1 MKMGLNKMHVIYAED
16 ETMIRETVSSF
27 LKKMLFPNLHEVADG
42 QEAIDKFHELKN
54 QGISVDLIITDITMP
69 EVDGFEFIEHVR
81 QYNEDLFALIISGLD
96 FGPYFKKINAV
107 SVRTQYL
114 NKPVDLNTLMQKLHE
129 MIEKVNK
136 QKDLKFAQN
145 LAEQYKIAIDKSA
158 TVSKTDV
165 DGKITYVNDKFLEIS
180 GYSLNELIGSTHAI
194 LRAPFVEDE
203 VYQNM
208 WETILDKKIYIYENL
223 PNKAKDGT
231 IYYVNTTIIP
241 ILDLNNEIIEFL
253 SIRFDNT
260 AVIRSLEEEKKAK
273 ETQASFLANMS
284 HEIRTPLNAIIG
296 FTKLLKESNL
306 DDKDTEYVQIVNDN
320 AHLLVKTIGEILDF
334 SKIRSGK
341 MDIEHI
347 YFDPYKEFNSIKNLF
362 TAVAN
367 EKGVNLILKID
378 PKLEKYLIN
387 SDIIKIKQVVS
398 NLLSNAIKFTQI
410 DGKVEFGIK
419 VDKII
424 DKKLVLK
431 FVVKDNGVGIENDK
445 LQDIFKPF
453 TQENQSTTRQYGGT
467 GLGLSICKE
476 IIELLGSEL
485 HVISKKNYGSMFYFN
500 LDLDCKEKPTQKTI
514 NSTKAIIDNSKLAF
528 KNAKVLVA
536 EDVVINQKL
545 LDALLKKVGIE
556 ADFVINGKEAVD
568 YFENKEGKIDLIFL
582 DINMPIMDGMEA
594 LKNILKLQKT
604 FDTKV
609 PIIALTANAVK
620 GDKEKFLSAGFDSYI
635 SKPINFD
642 LLTSNLKS
650 FLKDLITKKEE
661 TKVIE
666 QKVVNH
672 IPENKKEEV
681 VDEINLQKIADS
693 INLPYEFYLEL
704 LGDFVNS
711 IDTEMNILNNHWQS
725 SKMNDFKNQA
735 HKLKGLCGNL
745 GFDPLF
751 EIFKELET
759 NQNQDKA
766 DELINNAKN
775 IINSVKSKINN

>member
-751 EIFKELET
+751 QIFKELET

>member
-158 TVSKTDV
+158 TVSKADI

-203 VYQNM
+203 VYKNM

-642 LLTSNLKS
+642 LLTNNLKS
-650 FLKDLITKKEE
+650 FLKDFITKKEE

-666 QKVVNH
+666 QKLVNH

-681 VDEINLQKIADS
+681 IDEINLQKIADS

-766 DELINNAKN
+766 DELINKAKN
-775 IINSVKSKINN
+775 IINSVKSKVNN

>member
-693 INLPYEFYLEL
+693 INLPYEFYIEL

-751 EIFKELET
+751 QIFKELET